1 MKIPKKIETQAA
13 NLRSLINEHNY
24 NYYVLDDPRVS
35 DSEYDQLL
43 RELQAIEAK
52 YPDLVTSDS
61 PTQRVG
67 APPLDAFAEVVH
79 NVPMLSLNNA
89 FNSQE
94 VEDFAKDFTNAK
106 FFAELKFDGLAV
118 SLRYEDG
125 LLVSAATRGDGYTGE
140 DVTANAK
147 TIKTIPL
154 RLRGENYP
162 SVLEVRGEV
171 YMSKADFDKLNQ
183 KQAAKGE
190 KIFANPRNA
199 AAGSLRQLKSRVTA
213 QRPLSFFSYAI
224 GAVEG
229 VELPKSHNEILN
241 LLQQWGLPI
250 SQDSQLITGIAGCL
264 KYYEAILKRRENLA
278 FEIDGVVYKIN
289 DLNVQQQLGYVSRAP
304 RWALAHKFPAQ
315 EAITQ
320 INDIDIQVGR
330 TGALTPVAR
339 LNPVAVGGVIV
350 TNATLHNQDEMKRKD
365 VRIGDTVV
373 ISRAGDVIPAVMR
386 VIFEK
391 RPKQSQEFVFP
402 KQCPVCGADVIRV
415 AGEAVA
421 RCSGGLFCSAQR
433 KQALKHFASR
443 RAMDIEGLGDKLVEQ
458 LIDKDLV
465 IKLVD
470 IYRLTVEQLASLE
483 RMGKKSAQNIIAALE
498 KSKST
503 TLARFIYAI
512 GIREV
517 GESTAKTLAQ
527 HFGTIETLMAANQQ
541 ELQKIPDIG
550 PIVAEHIVTFFRQ
563 DENINSI
570 EELQKIGINWSIE
583 ANTSINKSL
592 SEEIFVLTGTLS
604 QMTRT
609 QAKAELEKL
618 GAKVTNS
625 VSKKTTCLVAGEKA
639 GSKLT
644 KAQALGIKIINE
656 ADLIDL
662 LFNQFHNH
670 PPIFR
675 Q

>member
-52 YPDLVTSDS
+52 YPDLVTADS

-79 NVPMLSLNNA
+79 SVPMLSLNNA

-147 TIKTIPL
+147 TIKAIPL

-171 YMSKADFDKLNQ
+171 FMPKADFDKLNQ

-199 AAGSLRQLKSRVTA
+199 AAGSLRQLKSRVTS

-250 SQDSQLITGIAGCL
+250 SQNSQLVTGVAGCL
-264 KYYEAILKRRENLA
+264 KYYESILNRRENLA
-278 FEIDGVVYKIN
+278 FDIDGVVYKIN

-386 VIFEK
+386 VILEK
-391 RPKQSQEFVFP
+391 RPKKTQQFVFP

-470 IYRLTVEQLASLE
+470 LYRLTVEQLASLE

-609 QAKAELEKL
+609 QAKTELEKL

>member
-1 MKIPKKIETQAA
+1 MKIPKKIESQAA
-13 NLRSLINEHNY
+13 NLRHLINEHNY
-24 NYYVLDDPRVS
+24 SYYVLDDPRVS
-35 DSEYDQLL
+35 DSDYDLLL
-43 RELQAIEAK
+43 RELQALEAK
-52 YPDLVTSDS
+52 YPELVTADS

-67 APPLDAFAEVVH
+67 ATPLDAFAEVVH
-79 NVPMLSLNNA
+79 SVPMLSLNNA
-89 FNSQE
+89 FNSQD
-94 VEDFAKDFTNAK
+94 VEDFAKDFANTE

-171 YMSKADFDKLNQ
+171 FMPKAYFDKLNQ

-213 QRPLSFFSYAI
+213 QRPLSFFSYAV
-224 GAVEG
+224 GVVEG
-229 VELPKSHNEILN
+229 VELPKRHNEILK

-250 SQDSQLITGIAGCL
+250 SQDSQLLTGIAGCL
-264 KYYEAILKRRENLA
+264 KFYETILKRRENLA
-278 FEIDGVVYKIN
+278 FDIDGVVYKIN
-289 DLNVQQQLGYVSRAP
+289 DLNLQQQLGFVSRAP
-304 RWALAHKFPAQ
+304 RWAIAHKFPAQ

-339 LNPVAVGGVIV
+339 LNPVEVAGVTV

-391 RPKQSQEFVFP
+391 RSSNSEEFVFP

-421 RCSGGLFCSAQR
+421 RCSGGLFCAAQR

-443 RAMDIEGLGDKLVEQ
+443 RAMDVDGLGDKLIEQ

-470 IYRLTVEQLASLE
+470 LYSLTVEQLSSLE

-517 GESTAKTLAQ
+517 GESTANTLAK
-527 HFGTIETLMAANQQ
+527 HFETIEALIAATKQ
-541 ELQKIPDIG
+541 ELQNIPDIG
-550 PIVAEHIVTFFRQ
+550 PIVAQHIVNFFQ
-563 DENINSI
+563 QSDNINSI
-570 EELQKIGINWSIE
+570 KELQTIGINWPKIS
-583 ANTSINKSL
+583 NTIINNSL
-592 SEEIFVLTGTLS
+592 SEEVFVLTGTLS

-609 QAKAELEKL
+609 EAKAKLEKL

-644 KAQALGIKIINE
+644 KAEALGIKVINE
-656 ADLIDL
+656 ADLINL
-662 LFNQFHNH
+662 LNNE
-670 PPIFR
+670 
-675 Q
+675 

>member
-1 MKIPKKIETQAA
+1 MKIPKKIESQAA
-13 NLRSLINEHNY
+13 KLRHKINEHNY
-24 NYYVLDDPRVS
+24 YYYVLDDPRIS
-35 DSEYDQLL
+35 DNEYDLWL
-43 RELQAIEAK
+43 RELQVLEAK
-52 YPDLVTSDS
+52 YPDLVTADS
-61 PTQRVG
+61 PSQRVG
-67 APPLDAFAEVVH
+67 ATPLNAFAEVVH
-79 NVPMLSLNNA
+79 SIPMLSLNNA
-89 FNSQE
+89 FDYQE
-94 VEDFAKDFTNAK
+94 VEAFAKDFPDTE

-171 YMSKADFDKLNQ
+171 FMPKAYFNKLNQ

-224 GAVEG
+224 GVVEG
-229 VELPKSHNEILN
+229 VKLPKRHNEILE

-250 SQDSQLITGIAGCL
+250 SQDSQLVTASAGCL
-264 KYYEAILKRRENLA
+264 KYYETILKRRENLA
-278 FEIDGVVYKIN
+278 FDIDGVVYKIN
-289 DLNVQQQLGYVSRAP
+289 DLELQKQLGYVSRAP
-304 RWALAHKFPAQ
+304 RWAIAHKFPAQ

-339 LNPVAVGGVIV
+339 LNPVEVAGVTV

-391 RPKQSQEFVFP
+391 RPPQTQEFVFP
-402 KQCPVCGADVIRV
+402 KHCPVCSADVIRV
-415 AGEAVA
+415 TGEAVA
-421 RCSGGLFCSAQR
+421 RCSGGLFCAAQR

-443 RAMDIEGLGDKLVEQ
+443 RAMDIDGLGDKLVEQ
-458 LIDKDLV
+458 LIDTDLV

-470 IYRLTVEQLASLE
+470 LYSLTVEQLVNLE
-483 RMGKKSAQNIIAALE
+483 RMGKKSAQNLIAALE

-517 GESTAKTLAQ
+517 GESTANTLAK
-527 HFGTIETLMAANQQ
+527 HFGTIEALIAANKQ
-541 ELQKIPDIG
+541 ELQNIPDIG
-550 PIVAEHIVTFFRQ
+550 PIVAQHIVNFFQ
-563 DENINSI
+563 QSDNINSI
-570 EELQKIGINWSIE
+570 EELQAIGICWSKKS
-583 ANTSINKSL
+583 NTIIKQSL
-592 SEEIFVLTGTLS
+592 SEEVFVLTGTLS

-609 QAKAELEKL
+609 EAKTQLENL

-625 VSKKTTCLVAGEKA
+625 VSKKTTCLVAGAKA

-644 KAQALGIKIINE
+644 KAQTLGIKIINE
-656 ADLIDL
+656 ADLINL
-662 LFNQFHNH
+662 LKNH
-670 PPIFR
+670 E
-675 Q
+675 

>member
-1 MKIPKKIETQAA
+1 MKIPKKIEAQAA
-13 NLRSLINEHNY
+13 NLRHLINEHNY
-24 NYYVLDDPRVS
+24 SYYVVDDPRVS
-35 DSEYDQLL
+35 DGEYDLLL
-43 RELQAIEAK
+43 RELQDLEAK
-52 YPDLVTSDS
+52 YPDLVTADS
-61 PTQRVG
+61 PSQRVG
-67 APPLDAFAEVVH
+67 ATPLDAFAEVVH
-79 NVPMLSLNNA
+79 SVPMLSLNNA

-94 VEDFAKDFTNAK
+94 VEYFAKDLTNVE

-171 YMSKADFDKLNQ
+171 FMPKAYFDKLNE

-213 QRPLSFFSYAI
+213 QRPLSFFSYAV
-224 GAVEG
+224 GVVEG
-229 VELPKSHNEILN
+229 VELPKRHSDILE
-241 LLQQWGLPI
+241 LLQLWGLPV
-250 SQDSQLITGIAGCL
+250 SLDSQLVTGVAGCL
-264 KYYEAILKRRENLA
+264 KYYEAILKLRDNLA
-278 FEIDGVVYKIN
+278 FDIDGVVYKIN
-289 DLNVQQQLGYVSRAP
+289 DLNLQQQLGYVSRAP
-304 RWALAHKFPAQ
+304 RWAIAHKFPAQ

-339 LNPVAVGGVIV
+339 LNPVEVAGVTV

-391 RPKQSQEFVFP
+391 RSKNSEEFVFP

-415 AGEAVA
+415 ADEAVA
-421 RCSGGLFCSAQR
+421 RCSGGLFCAAQR

-443 RAMDIEGLGDKLVEQ
+443 RTMDIEGLGDKLVEQ

-470 IYRLTVEQLASLE
+470 LYRLTVEQLASLE
-483 RMGKKSAQNIIAALE
+483 RMGKKSAKNIIAALE

-517 GESTAKTLAQ
+517 GESTANTLAQ
-527 HFGTIETLMAANQQ
+527 HFTIEALMAATKQ
-541 ELQKIPDIG
+541 ELQNIPDIG
-550 PIVAEHIVTFFRQ
+550 PIVAQHIVKFFQ
-563 DENINSI
+563 QADNINSI
-570 EELQKIGINWSIE
+570 EELQTIGINWPKKS
-583 ANTSINKSL
+583 NTTINKSL
-592 SEEIFVLTGTLS
+592 AEEVFVLTGTLS

-609 QAKAELEKL
+609 EAKTQLEKL

-644 KAQALGIKIINE
+644 KAEALGIKIINE
-656 ADLIDL
+656 ADLINL
-662 LFNQFHNH
+662 LQCK
-670 PPIFR
+670 P
-675 Q
+675 

>member
-1 MKIPKKIETQAA
+1 MKIPKKIESQAA
-13 NLRSLINEHNY
+13 NLRHLINEHNY
-24 NYYVLDDPRVS
+24 SYYVLDDPSVS
-35 DSEYDQLL
+35 DSEYDLLL
-43 RELQAIEAK
+43 RELQTLEAK
-52 YPDLVTSDS
+52 YPDLVTADS
-61 PTQRVG
+61 PSQRVG
-67 APPLDAFAEVVH
+67 ATPLDAFAQIVH
-79 NVPMLSLNNA
+79 SVPMLSLNNA
-89 FNSQE
+89 FNDQE
-94 VEDFAKDFTNAK
+94 VEDFAKDFADTE

-171 YMSKADFDKLNQ
+171 FMPKAYFNKLNQ

-213 QRPLSFFSYAI
+213 QRPLSFFSYAV

-229 VELPKSHNEILN
+229 VELPKRHNDILQ

-250 SQDSQLITGIAGCL
+250 SQDSQLVTGSSGCL
-264 KYYEAILKRRENLA
+264 KYYETILKQRDNLA
-278 FEIDGVVYKIN
+278 FDIDGVVYKIN
-289 DLNVQQQLGYVSRAP
+289 NLSLQIQLGYVSRAP
-304 RWALAHKFPAQ
+304 RWAIAHKFPAQ

-339 LNPVAVGGVIV
+339 LNPVEVAGVTV

-373 ISRAGDVIPAVMR
+373 ISRAGDVIPAVMH

-391 RPKQSQEFVFP
+391 RLKNSKEFVFP
-402 KQCPVCGADVIRV
+402 KQCPVCGSDVIRV

-421 RCSGGLFCSAQR
+421 RCSGGLVCPAQR

-443 RAMDIEGLGDKLVEQ
+443 RAMDIDGLGDKLVEQ

-470 IYRLTVEQLASLE
+470 LYNLTIEQLTSLE

-517 GESTAKTLAQ
+517 GESTANSLAQ
-527 HFGTIETLMAANQQ
+527 HFTIETLIAANKQD
-541 ELQKIPDIG
+541 LQKIPDIG
-550 PIVAEHIVTFFRQ
+550 PIVAEHIVKFFQ
-563 DENINSI
+563 QSDNLNSI
-570 EELQKIGINWSIE
+570 EELQTIGINWPKKS
-583 ANTSINKSL
+583 NTTIKNSL
-592 SEEIFVLTGTLS
+592 AEEVFVLTGTLS

-609 QAKAELEKL
+609 EAKAKLEKL

-644 KAQALGIKIINE
+644 KAQTLGIKIINE
-656 ADLIDL
+656 ADLINL
-662 LFNQFHNH
+662 LRKYNE
-670 PPIFR
+670 
-675 Q
+675 

>member
-1 MKIPKKIETQAA
+1 MKIPKKIESQAA
-13 NLRSLINEHNY
+13 KLRHTINEHNY
-24 NYYVLDDPRVS
+24 YYYVVDDPRVP
-35 DSEYDQLL
+35 DSEYDLLL
-43 RELQAIEAK
+43 RELQDLEAK
-52 YPDLVTSDS
+52 YPDLVTADS
-61 PTQRVG
+61 PSQRVG
-67 APPLDAFAEVVH
+67 APPLDAFAKIVH
-79 NVPMLSLNNA
+79 SVPMLSLNNA
-89 FNSQE
+89 FNYQE
-94 VEDFAKDFTNAK
+94 AEDFAKDFANTE

-125 LLVSAATRGDGYTGE
+125 LLVSAATRGDGYSGE

-154 RLRGENYP
+154 KLRGENYP

-171 YMSKADFDKLNQ
+171 FMPKAYFNKLNQ

-213 QRPLSFFSYAI
+213 QRPLSFFSYAV
-224 GAVEG
+224 GVVEG
-229 VELPKSHNEILN
+229 VELPQRHNDILK

-250 SQDSQLITGIAGCL
+250 SQDSQLLTGIAGCL
-264 KYYEAILKRRENLA
+264 KYYESVLKQRQDLA
-278 FEIDGVVYKIN
+278 FDIDGVVYKVN
-289 DLNVQQQLGYVSRAP
+289 DLALQKELGYVSRAP
-304 RWALAHKFPAQ
+304 RWAIAHKFPAQ

-339 LNPVAVGGVIV
+339 LNPVEVAGVTV

-386 VIFEK
+386 VILEK
-391 RPKQSQEFVFP
+391 RPKKTQEFIFP
-402 KQCPVCGADVIRV
+402 KQCPVCGSDVIRV

-421 RCSGGLFCSAQR
+421 RCSGGFFCAAQR

-443 RAMDIEGLGDKLVEQ
+443 RAMDIDGLGDKLVEQ
-458 LIDKDLV
+458 LIDRDLV

-470 IYRLTVEQLASLE
+470 LYRLTVEQLTSLE

-517 GESTAKTLAQ
+517 GESTANTLAQ
-527 HFGTIETLMAANQQ
+527 HFTIEALMAATKQ
-541 ELQKIPDIG
+541 ELQNIPDIG
-550 PIVAEHIVTFFRQ
+550 PIVAQHIVKFFQ
-563 DENINSI
+563 QSDNINSI
-570 EELQKIGINWSIE
+570 EELQTIGINWPKNS
-583 ANTSINKSL
+583 NTIINKSL
-592 SEEIFVLTGTLS
+592 AEEVFVLTGTLS

-609 QAKAELEKL
+609 EAKTQLENL

-644 KAQALGIKIINE
+644 KAQTLGIKIINE
-656 ADLIDL
+656 ADLINL
-662 LFNQFHNH
+662 LKSYE
-670 PPIFR
+670 
-675 Q
+675 

>member
-1 MKIPKKIETQAA
+1 MKIPKKIESQAA
-13 NLRSLINEHNY
+13 NLRHLINEHNY
-24 NYYVLDDPRVS
+24 SYYVLDDPSVS
-35 DSEYDQLL
+35 DSEYDLLL
-43 RELQAIEAK
+43 RELQTLEAK
-52 YPDLVTSDS
+52 YPDLVTADS
-61 PTQRVG
+61 PSQRVG
-67 APPLDAFAEVVH
+67 ATPLDAFAQIVH
-79 NVPMLSLNNA
+79 SVPMLSLNNA
-89 FNSQE
+89 FNDQE
-94 VEDFAKDFTNAK
+94 VEDFAKDFADTE

-171 YMSKADFDKLNQ
+171 FMPKAYFNKLNQ

-213 QRPLSFFSYAI
+213 QRPLSFFSYAV

-229 VELPKSHNEILN
+229 VELPKRHNDILQ

-250 SQDSQLITGIAGCL
+250 SQDSQLVTGSSGCL
-264 KYYEAILKRRENLA
+264 KYYETILKQRDNLA
-278 FEIDGVVYKIN
+278 FDIDGVVYKIN
-289 DLNVQQQLGYVSRAP
+289 DLALQNKLGFVSRAP
-304 RWALAHKFPAQ
+304 RWAIAHKFPAQ

-339 LNPVAVGGVIV
+339 LNPVEVAGVTV

-373 ISRAGDVIPAVMR
+373 ISRAGDVIPAVMH

-391 RPKQSQEFVFP
+391 RLKNSKEFVFP
-402 KQCPVCGADVIRV
+402 KQCPVCGSDVIRV
-415 AGEAVA
+415 AGEAIA
-421 RCSGGLFCSAQR
+421 RCSGGLVCPAQR

-443 RAMDIEGLGDKLVEQ
+443 RAMDIDGLGDKLVEQ

-470 IYRLTVEQLASLE
+470 LYNLTIEQLTSLE

-517 GESTAKTLAQ
+517 GESTANSLAQ
-527 HFGTIETLMAANQQ
+527 HFTIETLIAANKQD
-541 ELQKIPDIG
+541 LQKIPDIG
-550 PIVAEHIVTFFRQ
+550 PIVAEHIVKFFQ
-563 DENINSI
+563 QSDNLNSI
-570 EELQKIGINWSIE
+570 EELQTIGINWPKKS
-583 ANTSINKSL
+583 NTTIKNSL
-592 SEEIFVLTGTLS
+592 AEEVFVLTGTLS

-609 QAKAELEKL
+609 EAKAKLEKL

-644 KAQALGIKIINE
+644 KAQTLGIKIINE
-656 ADLIDL
+656 ADLINL
-662 LFNQFHNH
+662 LRKYNE
-670 PPIFR
+670 
-675 Q
+675 

>member
-1 MKIPKKIETQAA
+1 MKISKKIQTQAA
-13 NLRSLINEHNY
+13 KLRHTINEHNY
-24 NYYVLDDPRVS
+24 FYYVVDDPRVS
-35 DSEYDQLL
+35 DGEYDLLL
-43 RELQAIEAK
+43 RELQDLEAK
-52 YPDLVTSDS
+52 YPDLVTADS
-61 PTQRVG
+61 PSQRVG
-67 APPLDAFAEVVH
+67 ATPLDAFAEVVH
-79 NVPMLSLNNA
+79 SVPMLSLNNA

-94 VEDFAKDFTNAK
+94 VEYFAKDLTNVE

-125 LLVSAATRGDGYTGE
+125 LLVSAATRGDGYSGE

-154 RLRGENYP
+154 RLRGEDYP

-171 YMSKADFDKLNQ
+171 FMPKAYFNKLNQ

-213 QRPLSFFSYAI
+213 QRPLSFFSYAV
-224 GAVEG
+224 GVVEG
-229 VELPKSHNEILN
+229 VELPKRHSDILE
-241 LLQQWGLPI
+241 LLQLWGLPV
-250 SQDSQLITGIAGCL
+250 SLDSQLVTGVAGCL
-264 KYYEAILKRRENLA
+264 KYYEAILKQRQDLA
-278 FEIDGVVYKIN
+278 FDIDGVVYKIN
-289 DLNVQQQLGYVSRAP
+289 DLALQKQLGFVSRAP
-304 RWALAHKFPAQ
+304 RWAIAHKFPAQ
-315 EAITQ
+315 EAITE
-320 INDIDIQVGR
+320 INEIEIQVGR

-339 LNPVAVGGVIV
+339 LNPVEVAGVTV
-350 TNATLHNQDEMKRKD
+350 TNATLHNQDEIKRKD

-391 RPKQSQEFVFP
+391 RPQQSQEFVFP
-402 KQCPVCGADVIRV
+402 KQCPVCGADVVRV
-415 AGEAVA
+415 VGEAVA
-421 RCSGGLFCSAQR
+421 RCSGGLFCAAQR

-443 RAMDIEGLGDKLVEQ
+443 RAMDVEGLGDKLVEQ

-470 IYRLTVEQLASLE
+470 LYRLTVEQLASLE

-517 GESTAKTLAQ
+517 GESTANTLAQ
-527 HFGTIETLMAANQQ
+527 HFTIEALMAATKQ
-541 ELQKIPDIG
+541 ELQNIPDIG
-550 PIVAEHIVTFFRQ
+550 PIVAQHIVKFFQ
-563 DENINSI
+563 QADNINSI
-570 EELQKIGINWSIE
+570 EELQTIGINWPKKS
-583 ANTSINKSL
+583 NTIINNSL
-592 SEEIFVLTGTLS
+592 SEEVFVLTGSLS
-604 QMTRT
+604 QMTREE
-609 QAKAELEKL
+609 AKAKLENL

-644 KAQALGIKIINE
+644 KAEALGIKIINE
-656 ADLIDL
+656 TDLISL
-662 LFNQFHNH
+662 LG
-670 PPIFR
+670 
-675 Q
+675 

>member
-52 YPDLVTSDS
+52 YPDLVTLDS

-470 IYRLTVEQLASLE
+470 IYRLTVEQWASLE

>member
-1 MKIPKKIETQAA
+1 MKISKKIQTQAA
-13 NLRSLINEHNY
+13 KLRHTINEHNY
-24 NYYVLDDPRVS
+24 FYYVVDDPRVS
-35 DSEYDQLL
+35 DGEYDLLL
-43 RELQAIEAK
+43 RELQDLEAK
-52 YPDLVTSDS
+52 YPDLVTADS
-61 PTQRVG
+61 PSQRVG
-67 APPLDAFAEVVH
+67 ATPLNAFAEVVH
-79 NVPMLSLNNA
+79 SVPMLSLNNA

-94 VEDFAKDFTNAK
+94 VEYFAKDLTNVE

-171 YMSKADFDKLNQ
+171 FMPKAYFDKLNE

-213 QRPLSFFSYAI
+213 QRPLSFFSYAV
-224 GAVEG
+224 GVVEG
-229 VELPKSHNEILN
+229 VELPKRHSDILE
-241 LLQQWGLPI
+241 LLQLWGLPV
-250 SQDSQLITGIAGCL
+250 SLDSQLVTGVAGCL
-264 KYYEAILKRRENLA
+264 KYYEAILKQRQDLA
-278 FEIDGVVYKIN
+278 FDIDGVVYKIN
-289 DLNVQQQLGYVSRAP
+289 DLALQKQLGFVSRAP
-304 RWALAHKFPAQ
+304 RWAIAHKFPAQ

-320 INDIDIQVGR
+320 INEIDIQVGR

-339 LNPVAVGGVIV
+339 LNPVEVAGVTV

-391 RPKQSQEFVFP
+391 RSKNSEEFVFP

-415 AGEAVA
+415 ADEAVA
-421 RCSGGLFCSAQR
+421 RCSGGLFCAAQR

-470 IYRLTVEQLASLE
+470 LYRLTVEQLASLE

-517 GESTAKTLAQ
+517 GESTANTLAQ
-527 HFGTIETLMAANQQ
+527 HFTIEALMAATKQ
-541 ELQKIPDIG
+541 ELQNIPDIG
-550 PIVAEHIVTFFRQ
+550 PIVAQHIVNFFQ
-563 DENINSI
+563 QADNINSI
-570 EELQKIGINWSIE
+570 EELQTIGINWPQKS
-583 ANTSINKSL
+583 NTIINQLL
-592 SEEIFVLTGTLS
+592 SEEVFVLTGTLS

-609 QAKAELEKL
+609 EAKTQLEKL

-644 KAQALGIKIINE
+644 KAEALGIKIINE
-656 ADLIDL
+656 ADLINL
-662 LFNQFHNH
+662 LQCK
-670 PPIFR
+670 P
-675 Q
+675 